1 MSKRS
6 CRVFILTVVL
16 GILLFADCSFNNPFY
31 QYDFSQTVI
40 TTSSTTTTTTYVSN
54 STTTTVAPTTT
65 TYASTTTTT
74 TYVSNSTTTSSTTTT
89 TTTIDTEK
97 PTILVFSRTSDASSD
112 SSIITFN
119 LSGTDNVGIT
129 GWFISKSST
138 TPSINDAGWLA
149 DKPAN
154 FDIGSGSAAGVYTV
168 YIWAKDAAGN
178 ISGAKSISFEYYIVS
193 LAGYVKDSAGN
204 AIYGALIRLYN
215 NNYSFLTSS
224 GIAGYYEFHNIP
236 SGNYYLIAVRDGYTL
251 ETKIVVIP

>member
-1 MSKRS
+1 MPERS

-16 GILLFADCSFNNPFY
+16 GILLFVGCSFNNPFY

-40 TTSSTTTTTTYVSN
+40 TTTTIAPTTTTIDTYV
-54 STTTTVAPTTT
+54 TTTVAPTTT

-74 TYVSNSTTTSSTTTT
+74 TYVSNSTTTSSTT

-168 YIWAKDAAGN
+168 YTWAKDAAGN
-178 ISGAKSISFEYYIVS
+178 ISGVKSISFEYYIVS

-224 GIAGYYEFHNIP
+224 GITGYYEFHNIP